1 MKIPESV
8 PVPEN
13 RVLNSAFAVREAE
26 SFKEPGYFIRGDVF
40 FKMWEGSDTN
50 REPDWQDERRNLVVL
65 DASILIARLVKNNS
79 ETPHGLFALAVGS
92 GDIGWN
98 PMSPP
103 APTNTQRALYS
114 EITRKT
120 FSNTTFIN
128 PSDGSPVAY
137 PTKVVD
143 FTTIFT
149 ESEAVGP
156 LVEMGLLG
164 GNVDSNML
172 IRKPVSPANGS
183 YNAAVNLTNYDTL
196 FNYLTFKVVNKP
208 ATSTFEITWRLT
220 F

>member
-1 MKIPESV
+1 MKIRERHSV
-8 PVPEN
+8 PTAALSV
-13 RVLNSAFAVREAE
+13 AFAVRPAE
-26 SFKEPGYFIRGDVF
+26 NFAEKGYYIRGDVF
-40 FKMWEGSDTN
+40 MRLRDGRTGELQEE
-50 REPDWQDERRNLVVL
+50 REHRNLVVL
-65 DASILIARLVKNNS
+65 DASILIARLMKDNA
-79 ETPHGLFALAVGS
+79 EPPKGIFALAVGT
-92 GDIGWN
+92 GDVGWD

-120 FSNTTFIN
+120 FSSTQFIN
-128 PSDGSPVAY
+128 AGGTPVAY

-143 FTTIFT
+143 FTTIYT

-164 GNVDSNML
+164 GNISTNL
-172 IRKPVSPANGS
+172 ATTNPVSPPNGS
-183 YNAAVNLTNYDTL
+183 YDPTVDLTDFETL
-196 FNYLTFKVVNKP
+196 CNFLTFPVINKP